1 MTDNFDNNDNN
12 HNQFFVFRLDSQRF
26 AIRLDNVEKVI
37 RAIELIKVPES
48 LDFLLGLMNMEGR
61 ILPVFDVRKRFL
73 LPPKELDIDDRI
85 LILSTATG
93 TIAVIVD
100 SVEGIVAFSSQQIY
114 SAKSIFPKMDQYIE
128 GVWKDGD
135 DTAIIYDIDKL
146 FPDINEK
153 DLDEVVTEI
162 DL

>member
-1 MTDNFDNNDNN
+1 MIDNVANK
-12 HNQFFVFRLDSQRF
+12 NQFFVFRIDSQRF
-26 AIRLDNVEKVI
+26 AIRLENVEKVI
-37 RAIELIKVPES
+37 RAIELIQVPES
-48 LDFLLGLMNMEGR
+48 LDFLIGLINMEGR
-61 ILPVFDVRKRFL
+61 ILPVFDLRKRFF
-73 LPPKELDIDDRI
+73 LPQKELDINDRI
-85 LILSTATG
+85 LISSAKTG

-100 SVEGIVAFSSQQIY
+100 SVEGIVEFSSQQIY

-128 GVWKDGD
+128 GVWKDGNE
-135 DTAIIYDIDKL
+135 TAIIYDVDKL

>member
-1 MTDNFDNNDNN
+1 MTDTFDKN
-12 HNQFFVFRLDSQRF
+12 NQFFVFRIDARRF

-37 RAIELIKVPES
+37 RAIELIQVPES
-48 LDFLLGLMNMEGR
+48 LDFLIGLINMEGR
-61 ILPVFDVRKRFL
+61 ILPVFDLRKRFF

-85 LILSTATG
+85 LISSASTG

-100 SVEGIVAFSSQQIY
+100 SVEGIVEFSSQQIY
-114 SAKSIFPKMDQYIE
+114 SAKSIFPKMDHYIE

-135 DTAIIYDIDKL
+135 DTAIIYDVDKL

-153 DLDEVVTEI
+153 DVDELVTEI

>member
-1 MTDNFDNNDNN
+1 MADNFVNN
-12 HNQFFVFRLDSQRF
+12 NQFFVFRLDSQRF
-26 AIRLDNVEKVI
+26 AIRLENVEKVI

-48 LDFLLGLMNMEGR
+48 LDFLIGLINMEGR
-61 ILPVFDVRKRFL
+61 ILPVFDLRKRFF

-85 LILSTATG
+85 LISSAATG

-100 SVEGIVAFSSQQIY
+100 SVEGIVEFSSQQIY
-114 SAKSIFPKMDQYIE
+114 DAKSIFPKMDQYIE

-135 DTAIIYDIDKL
+135 DTAIIYDADKL

-153 DLDEVVTEI
+153 DLDDVVTDI

>member
-1 MTDNFDNNDNN
+1 MTDNVANK
-12 HNQFFVFRLDSQRF
+12 NQFFVFRIDSQRF
-26 AIRLDNVEKVI
+26 AIRLENVEKVI
-37 RAIELIKVPES
+37 RAIELIQVPES
-48 LDFLLGLMNMEGR
+48 LDFLIGLINMEGR
-61 ILPVFDVRKRFL
+61 ILPVFDLRKRFL

-85 LILSTATG
+85 LISSVKTG

-100 SVEGIVAFSSQQIY
+100 SVEGIVEFSSQQIY

-128 GVWKDGD
+128 GVWKDGTE
-135 DTAIIYDIDKL
+135 TAIIYDVDKL

-153 DLDEVVTEI
+153 DLDAVVTEM